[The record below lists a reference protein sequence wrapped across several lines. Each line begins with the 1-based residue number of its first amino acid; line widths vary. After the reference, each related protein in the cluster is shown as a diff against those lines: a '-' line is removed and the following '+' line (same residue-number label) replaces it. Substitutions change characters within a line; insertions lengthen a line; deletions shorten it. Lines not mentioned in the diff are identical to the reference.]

1 MQQGWPGL
9 RLEGV
14 HVAGKVVVAG
24 LATVVLCGTAFGYT
38 KLQALDQV
46 ARDDV
51 IEGGSATKP
60 GEQPAD
66 GSLDILLVG
75 RDARTD
81 PQGKPLAPEV
91 LRELRVGANGDDLT
105 DTLIVLRIPNGTQN
119 VRAFSI
125 PRDSYVSLPGGKQ
138 KINAAFGMAKAA
150 EARRLRNAGETD
162 KAKIDQAALTA
173 ARRGTLKAV
182 EDLTGVKIDHFAEV
196 NLLSFSEISK
206 AVGGVDVCLNA
217 ATRDE
222 NSGANF
228 PAGRQKVEGADA
240 LAFVRQRDNL
250 KGGDFDRARRQQVF
264 LAGLA
269 RQVLSAGTL
278 TDPGKLSDLIDAVT
292 RSVVL
297 DGSWNLLDFVA
308 QMRGVSG
315 GGIEFTTIPIVNPDY
330 RYDPKNPRATAVQ
343 VDPGAVKAFAAS
355 LIGPPPAAPPSTP
368 APSGPT
374 VDILNASPKTGL
386 AGRVAGVVREKGFAT
401 GKSDNTAARRTSVVR
416 YPAGLADRAA
426 AIAALLGGLDTQE
439 SAAVPADHLEVVL
452 GQVYAGPGAAGGG
465 GAPGGDAPITSD
477 GITCVN

>member
-1 MQQGWPGL
+1 M
-9 RLEGV
+9 
-14 HVAGKVVVAG
+14 HIAGKVVVAG
-24 LATVVLCGTAFGYT
+24 LALVVFCGTAYGYT

-46 ARDDV
+46 TRDDV
-51 IEGGSATKP
+51 IEGGAGTKP

-81 PQGKPLAPEV
+81 AQGKPLAPEV
-91 LRELRVGANGDDLT
+91 LRELRAGANGDDLT
-105 DTLIVLRIPNGTQN
+105 DTLIVLRIPNGTKD

-138 KINAAFGMAKAA
+138 KINAAFGIAKAA

-162 KAKIDQAALTA
+162 KAKIDQASLTA
-173 ARRGTLKAV
+173 GRRATRKAV
-182 EDLTGVKIDHFAEV
+182 EDLTGVTVDHFAEV
-196 NLLSFSEISK
+196 NLLSFYEISK

-217 ATRDE
+217 ATKDS

-228 PAGRQKVEGADA
+228 QAGPQKVAGADA

-250 KGGDFDRARRQQVF
+250 RFGDLDRARRQQVF

-315 GGIEFTTIPIVNPDY
+315 GGIAFTTIPIVNPDY

-343 VDPGAVKAFAAS
+343 VDPAAVKAFAAS
-355 LIGPPPAAPPSTP
+355 LIGPPAPAPAP

-374 VDILNASPKTGL
+374 VDILNASPKSGL
-386 AGRVAGVVREKGFAT
+386 AGRVAGVVRDKGFAT
-401 GKSDNTAARRTSVVR
+401 GKADNTAARRTSVVR
-416 YPAGLADRAA
+416 FPADLAARATE
-426 AIAALLGGLDTQE
+426 IAGLLGGLETQQ
-439 SAAVPADHLEVVL
+439 SAAVPAGHVEVIL

-465 GAPGGDAPITSD
+465 GASGGDAPITSD
-477 GITCVN
+477 GVTCVN